1 MLDSTHC
8 YRGVVILLI
17 ALSYEAVIFIMSVL
31 CFCRDEESNHTVV
44 ATARGVFDSNGGV
57 LESKET
63 GVSIIIPK
71 GAIPEAVQQE
81 IYFKVCQDN
90 SILPPLDKEKGK
102 IH

>member
-1 MLDSTHC
+1 MRNINK
-8 YRGVVILLI
+8 Y
-17 ALSYEAVIFIMSVL
+17 L
-31 CFCRDEESNHTVV
+31 CSLTLFLCRDNTSTTEDGHTVV

-71 GAIPEAVQQE
+71 GAIPEGVQQE

-90 SILPPLDKEKGK
+90 SILPPLDKDKG
-102 IH
+102 I